1 MQFRLLTAIM
11 VFLGSYLPLAVI
23 LFSQNVDY
31 GAWRRDFCWPLE
43 SGGCSLP
50 ITEAWY
56 SLTLLVVTLVCF
68 GMTIL
73 SLALVRPKQDV
84 TVREAE
90 YVPTDLMNYTL
101 PYIVSFMGINYNET
115 SKFVGFCVFLAWM
128 FWITHRSGQILLN
141 PVLIALGWRLYNVT
155 YNFPGSSEQYK
166 GRALVKGYLD
176 PGRYKQWPVQDIQI
190 IKP

>member
-31 GAWRRDFCWPLE
+31 GAWQRAFCWPLE
-43 SGGCSLP
+43 SGSCSLP
-50 ITEAWY
+50 IAEAGY
-56 SLTLLVVTLVCF
+56 SLTLLVVTLACF

-84 TVREAE
+84 TVRETE

-101 PYIVSFMGINYNET
+101 PYIVSFMGINYSET
-115 SKFVGFCVFLAWM
+115 SKFVGFCVF
-128 FWITHRSGQILLN
+128 
-141 PVLIALGWRLYNVT
+141 
-155 YNFPGSSEQYK
+155 
-166 GRALVKGYLD
+166 
-176 PGRYKQWPVQDIQI
+176 
-190 IKP
+190 